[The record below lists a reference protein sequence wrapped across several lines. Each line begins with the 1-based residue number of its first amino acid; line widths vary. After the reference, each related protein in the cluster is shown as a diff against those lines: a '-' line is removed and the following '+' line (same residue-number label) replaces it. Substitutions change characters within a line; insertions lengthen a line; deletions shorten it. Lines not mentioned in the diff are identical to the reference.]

1 MSKQI
6 VIAEQHRIAAV
17 FDAEQIQE
25 LVVATGT
32 HQVSDIYLGVVENV
46 LPGIDAAFVNIGD
59 SDRNGFIHVTDLGPL
74 RLRRSA
80 SSITELLA
88 PQQKV
93 LVQVMKEP
101 TGTKGPRLTG
111 NISLPGRYLVLMPY
125 GRGVNL
131 SRRIESEG
139 ERNRLR
145 ALAILMKPAGMGIL
159 IRTEADGMPEEAI
172 IEDLENLQKQWESV
186 LTEASATRPP
196 ALLNR
201 DDDFVQRVLRDAYC
215 DNVNRIVVD
224 SVQGLKRVKQ
234 HLTSW
239 GGGRMPQGV
248 LVDQHRER
256 GSILEYF
263 RVNAA
268 IREAMK
274 PRVDLPSGGYIIIE
288 KTEALTVIDV
298 NSGSFTRSA
307 TARETVLWTNCESAT
322 EIARQLRLRNIAGV
336 IVVDFIDMESRRDK
350 LQVLEHFNNA
360 MKSDKAKPQIAQLT
374 ELGLVELT
382 RKRQGKNIYEL
393 FGVPC
398 PACSGIGMHVNLPGE
413 APSALQTQHQYHH
426 YEEIPDHF
434 APPGAASPAPQ
445 YSDTPTDRRE
455 SRDIGRRSIRRDT
468 INPTTTT
475 GRPEARLPEA
485 RSSSGY
491 AESYA
496 PEGFTGFE
504 DGGFDSEGAL
514 DLSQHPSYQERGRG
528 GNRRRRRRGEPFTK
542 ETTTDRGASPWEE
555 VPIDRPSTDRI
566 PNDRIPN
573 DRISND
579 RHPTER
585 VQNERISLDRVA
597 SRYELPSIE
606 NETDVLDLQPEEVA
620 PAVRESRESRFEE
633 RRVRSGRRERTPS
646 EPPEIIN
653 VEMTEDEQDVYAW
666 MGISPLILSEQTPKN
681 PRSAIIRIYPPGEVP
696 SDEAV
701 EVADDGA
708 DTNIPDEFEAIESEF
723 VSSLDPDESEFGD
736 AIPARRGRA
745 RIDRRSDGS
754 VAPPIKRSFEGQ
766 AEFDFGESVE
776 SDSEETFEPEVIE
789 PVAIADDSM
798 QSIQLEA
805 LDVDDDGAPR
815 RRRRRSSA
823 T

>member
-131 SRRIESEG
+131 SRRIDSES

-215 DNVNRIVVD
+215 DDVNRIVVD

-239 GGGRMPQGV
+239 GGGRMPLGV

-434 APPGAASPAPQ
+434 APPGATSSAPQYSASQQPAPQ
-445 YSDTPTDRRE
+445 YSDTPSDRRE
-455 SRDIGRRSIRRDT
+455 SRDIGRRSARRD
-468 INPTTTT
+468 

-485 RSSSGY
+485 RLPEARNPEY

-504 DGGFDSEGAL
+504 DGGFDSEGVL
-514 DLSQHPSYQERGRG
+514 DLSQHPSYQERGRA

-542 ETTTDRGASPWEE
+542 ETTTDRGASPWDET
-555 VPIDRPSTDRI
+555 PADRPSTDRI
-566 PNDRIPN
+566 PNE
-573 DRISND
+573 RISND

-585 VQNERISLDRVA
+585 VQNERISLDRVT
-597 SRYELPSIE
+597 SRHELPLLE
-606 NETDVLDLQPEEVA
+606 DEADGLELQLEEAA
-620 PAVRESRESRFEE
+620 PTVRESRESRFEE

-653 VEMTEDEQDVYAW
+653 VEMTRDEQDVYAW
-666 MGISPLILSEQTPKN
+666 MGISPLILSEQPPKN
-681 PRSAIIRIYPPGEVP
+681 PRSAIIRIYAPGEVP
-696 SDEAV
+696 VDETGV
-701 EVADDGA
+701 MVDDVTDA
-708 DTNIPDEFEAIESEF
+708 TMTDEFPSIESEF
-723 VSSLDPDESEFGD
+723 IASLDPDESEFSD
-736 AIPARRGRA
+736 AIPARRARG

-754 VAPPIKRSFEGQ
+754 VAPPIKRSFDGQ
-766 AEFDFGESVE
+766 AEFDFGEPVE
-776 SDSEETFEPEVIE
+776 PDLDEADEPEVFEAPIVVEDLALELLE
-789 PVAIADDSM
+789 P
-798 QSIQLEA
+798 E
-805 LDVDDDGAPR
+805 DDGAPR

>member
-6 VIAEQHRIAAV
+6 IIAEQHRIAAV
-17 FDAEQIQE
+17 FEADQIQE

-74 RLRRSA
+74 RLRRSGG
-80 SSITELLA
+80 SITELLA

-111 NISLPGRYLVLMPY
+111 NVSLPGRYLVLMPN

-131 SRRIESEG
+131 SRRISSEN

-145 ALAILMKPAGMGIL
+145 ALAILMKPAGMGVV
-159 IRTEADGMPEEAI
+159 IRTEAEGIPEEAI

-186 LTEASATRPP
+186 LQEASSTRAP

-201 DDDFVQRVLRDAYC
+201 DDDFVQRVLRDTYC
-215 DNVNRIVVD
+215 NEVNRIVVD
-224 SVQGLKRVKQ
+224 SAQGMKRVKQ

-239 GGGRMPQGV
+239 SGGRMPLGI
-248 LVDQHRER
+248 LVDQHNER
-256 GSILEYF
+256 SSILEYF

-336 IVVDFIDMESRRDK
+336 IIVDFIDMESRRDQ
-350 LQVLEHFNNA
+350 LQVLEHFNQA
-360 MKSDKAKPQIAQLT
+360 MQTDKAKPQIAQLT

-393 FGVPC
+393 FGSPC
-398 PACSGIGMHVNLPGE
+398 PSCNGLGIHTHLPGE
-413 APSALQTQHQYHH
+413 APSALQVNHQYHH

-434 APPGAASPAPQ
+434 APAPQ
-445 YSDTPTDRRE
+445 AAIGNYGEGSSRDGSREVNRE
-455 SRDIGRRSIRRDT
+455 SRGRVSRETRNPRDT
-468 INPTTTT
+468 SK
-475 GRPEARLPEA
+475 RPEARSVPRDAYAAPESYGLPEA
-485 RSSSGY
+485 GAY
-491 AESYA
+491 
-496 PEGFTGFE
+496 EG
-504 DGGFDSEGAL
+504 DSDT
-514 DLSQHPSYQERGRG
+514 DLELLHHPSYQERQRNGG
-528 GNRRRRRRGEPFTK
+528 GNRRRRRRDAPF
-542 ETTTDRGASPWEE
+542 DREATPTASSTATPWSEE
-555 VPIDRPSTDRI
+555 SDRPSRYVPSI
-566 PNDRIPN
+566 PTREPEPVHRFIEEEEEEEEE
-573 DRISND
+573 
-579 RHPTER
+579 ER
-585 VQNERISLDRVA
+585 VI
-597 SRYELPSIE
+597 
-606 NETDVLDLQPEEVA
+606 TPE
-620 PAVRESRESRFEE
+620 VREPRDDRRSR
-633 RRVRSGRRERTPS
+633 GRRDRFPS
-646 EPPEIIN
+646 EPPEVIH
-653 VEMTEDEQDVYAW
+653 VEMSSEEQDVYAW
-666 MGISPLILSEQTPKN
+666 MGISPLVMSSQTPKN
-681 PRSAIIRIYPPGEVP
+681 PRSAVISVHLPGEAP
-696 SDEAV
+696 EDPIEA
-701 EVADDGA
+701 
-708 DTNIPDEFEAIESEF
+708 
-723 VSSLDPDESEFGD
+723 
-736 AIPARRGRA
+736 
-745 RIDRRSDGS
+745 
-754 VAPPIKRSFEGQ
+754 
-766 AEFDFGESVE
+766 
-776 SDSEETFEPEVIE
+776 TFEPIVNGVLNEQPEFDLKAVEYPTAESFAGRSLDEDEDDFSAAATRIRRTRASGVVSPPVKKVIGMSSRSDEYDPDPVLAFEPFQVKSMTAE
-789 PVAIADDSM
+789 PVVRASVPMDDSDGD
-798 QSIQLEA
+798 
-805 LDVDDDGAPR
+805 LDENGAPR

>member
-59 SDRNGFIHVTDLGPL
+59 ADRNGFIHVTDLGPL

-80 SSITELLA
+80 ASITELLA

-111 NISLPGRYLVLMPY
+111 NISLPGRYIVLMPY

-131 SRRIESEG
+131 SRRISSEH

-145 ALAILMKPAGMGIL
+145 ALAVLMKPAGMGVL
-159 IRTEADGMPEEAI
+159 IRTEADGMPEESI
-172 IEDLENLQKQWESV
+172 IEDLETLQKQWESV
-186 LTEASATRPP
+186 LAEAASTRAP

-201 DDDFVQRVLRDAYC
+201 DDDFVQRVLRDAYN
-215 DNVNRIVVD
+215 DDVNRIVVD
-224 SVQGLKRVKQ
+224 SPQGLKRVKH

-360 MKSDKAKPQIAQLT
+360 MRSDKAKPQIAQLT

-393 FGVPC
+393 FGTPC
-398 PACSGIGMHVNLPGE
+398 PSCSGIGMHVHLPGE
-413 APSALQTQHQYHH
+413 SPSALQTQHQYHH

-434 APPGAASPAPQ
+434 APIAAAPP
-445 YSDTPTDRRE
+445 YGEPDLRDGRDSRE
-455 SRDIGRRSIRRDT
+455 TRDNRDSRDSRLDRGRSGRRSETRTPYRE
-468 INPTTTT
+468 P
-475 GRPEARLPEA
+475 
-485 RSSSGY
+485 
-491 AESYA
+491 YA
-496 PEGFTGFE
+496 PGADMGTGFE
-504 DGGFDSEGAL
+504 EGYENDNSL

-542 ETTTDRGASPWEE
+542 ELTGRSPSPWSESANDRSTEE
-555 VPIDRPSTDRI
+555 RDSSDRI
-566 PNDRIPN
+566 
-573 DRISND
+573 
-579 RHPTER
+579 T
-585 VQNERISLDRVA
+585 
-597 SRYELPSIE
+597 SRYDIPLLEE
-606 NETDVLDLQPEEVA
+606 ETDTSDFQPEEA
-620 PAVRESRESRFEE
+620 PSTEKREPERSTRESRFEE
-633 RRVRSGRRERTPS
+633 RRNRGRRDRIPS
-646 EPPEIIN
+646 EPPEIIQ
-653 VEMTEDEQDVYAW
+653 VEMTGDEQDVYAW
-666 MGISPLILSEQTPKN
+666 MGISPLILSSQAPKN
-681 PRSAIIRIYPPGEVP
+681 PRSAIIKVYAPGEAP
-696 SDEAV
+696 PLEEAEPTTDTDDE
-701 EVADDGA
+701 
-708 DTNIPDEFEAIESEF
+708 EFSGIESTF
-723 VSSLDPDESEFGD
+723 IPSSQTLEEPQSYGQ
-736 AIPARRGRA
+736 RRHRGMVE
-745 RIDRRSDGS
+745 RRSDGT
-754 VAPPIKRSFEGQ
+754 VAPPIKRSGYGD
-766 AEFDFGESVE
+766 AEDGEADSSPLSDFLGETQQQLDLGTEASS
-776 SDSEETFEPEVIE
+776 SDSGR
-789 PVAIADDSM
+789 DM
-798 QSIQLEA
+798 GMEA
-805 LDVDDDGAPR
+805 LDDSGVPR